1 MPMDQTDPS
10 PRPKLLIVDDEKNI
24 RRTLQ
29 MILSGEGYEVSD
41 CPSAEEAL
49 KMIQEDPPDMVLLDI
64 KLPGMD
70 GMELLGKIRKA
81 WPETEVMMIS
91 GHATIQDAVEAT
103 RLGAYDFLEKPLE
116 RERVLLTVRNCVE
129 KRNLFRK
136 LESLQ
141 DQRDNQYEIVGNSF
155 PMRQLLEEIRKVA
168 PTSGRVLV
176 TGESG
181 TGKELVAR
189 AIHRLSKRADGPFIK
204 VNCAAIP
211 SELIESELFGYERG
225 AFTGAVGKKKG
236 QFELASGGTLFLDEV
251 GDMSLTAQAKVLRV
265 LQTGELT
272 HVGGEGLISVDVR
285 VIAATNKELK
295 SAVAEA
301 AFREDLYYRLNVV
314 PIHCIPLR
322 ERAEDIADLA
332 VKFVADFCKENGSK
346 LKQLEPSV
354 MQLLK
359 RYSWPGNVRELK
371 NVIERM
377 VIMGGDPITADDVP
391 ELIKGDSAS
400 VDLPRFDGMTLRDV
414 RDEVERKYIRS
425 KLIECGWNITQAAQT
440 LGIERTNLHKKMKQL
455 GIRREGHDED

>member
-1 MPMDQTDPS
+1 MPMELEPNRQ
-10 PRPKLLIVDDEKNI
+10 PKLLIVDDEKNI

-29 MILSGEGYEVSD
+29 MILSGEGYAVSD

-49 KMIQEDPPDMVLLDI
+49 RLIQEDPPDMVLLDI

-81 WPETEVMMIS
+81 WPDTEVMMIS

-116 RERVLLTVRNCVE
+116 RDRVLLTVRNCIE
-129 KRNLFRK
+129 KRSLFRK

-141 DQRDNQYEIVGNSF
+141 DHMDTQYEIVGNSF
-155 PMRQLLEEIRKVA
+155 PVRQLLEEIRKVA
-168 PTSGRVLV
+168 PTSGRVLI

-189 AIHRLSKRADGPFIK
+189 AIHRLSKRVDGPFVK

-225 AFTGAVGKKKG
+225 AFTGAVGRKKG

-265 LQTGELT
+265 LQTGELS
-272 HVGGEGLISVDVR
+272 HVGGEKVISVDVR
-285 VIAATNKELK
+285 VVAATNKDLK
-295 SAVAEA
+295 AAVADGS
-301 AFREDLYYRLNVV
+301 FREDLYYRLNVV

-322 ERAEDIADLA
+322 ERAEDVSDLA
-332 VKFVADFCKENGSK
+332 AKFVSDFSKENGFK
-346 LKQLEPSV
+346 LKQMEPAV

-371 NVIERM
+371 NVMERM
-377 VIMGGDPITADDVP
+377 VIMGGDPISAADVP
-391 ELIKGDSAS
+391 ELIKGDSS
-400 VDLPRFDGMTLRDV
+400 CVDLPRFDGMSLRDV

-425 KLIECGWNITQAAQT
+425 KLIECGWNITQAAQI

-455 GIRREGHDED
+455 GIRREGHGED